1 MSNNVVTSDLPA
13 QVERREPRFR
23 KWLVGNNIFV
33 RYLPLVLLAVLWQVA
48 PLLHWVDP
56 SELPPL
62 SAVAEAW
69 WRLLRDGDLVTNGLS
84 SLYNWSFGLGL
95 SIVTGIPL
103 GVLMARYPAVDDVA
117 SPLVKALY
125 PMPKSALIPV
135 MILWLGLGA
144 GSKIASI
151 ALGCLLPVILSAYNG
166 SRGIDQTLI
175 WSARSCGA
183 KQRELLWEVVLPG
196 ALPEILAGIRNAVAI
211 SFILLVASELLVGQ
225 HGLGYLISFLGEG
238 GVYDAMFAVVITVS
252 ALGFFAD
259 RAYLYFMRRTLVWRE

>member
-1 MSNNVVTSDLPA
+1 MMKDNV
-13 QVERREPRFR
+13 F
-23 KWLVGNNIFV
+23 I
-33 RYLPLVLLAVLWQVA
+33 RYLPLVLLAILWEIA
-48 PLLHWVDP
+48 PRLHIVDP

-62 SAVAEAW
+62 SAVCRAW
-69 WRLLRDGDLVTNGLS
+69 WDLLLGGDLWSNGKS
-84 SLYNWSFGLGL
+84 SFINWFFGLGS
-95 SIVTGIPL
+95 SIIVGIAL
-103 GVLMARYPAVDDVA
+103 GVMMAWSTTVDDVA

-151 ALGCLLPVILSAYNG
+151 ALSCLLPVILSAYNG
-166 SRGIDQTLI
+166 ARGVDQTLI
-175 WSARSCGA
+175 WSARACGA
-183 KQRELLWEVVLPG
+183 NNREVLWEVILPA
-196 ALPEILAGIRNAVAI
+196 ALPEIMAGIRNAVAI
-211 SFILLVASELLVGQ
+211 SFIVLVASELLVGQ
-225 HGLGYLISFLGEG
+225 AGLGYLISFLGEG

>member
-1 MSNNVVTSDLPA
+1 MTRDNVFT
-13 QVERREPRFR
+13 
-23 KWLVGNNIFV
+23 
-33 RYLPLVLLAVLWQVA
+33 RYLPLILLAILWEAA
-48 PLLHWVDP
+48 PRLHFVDP

-62 SAVAEAW
+62 SAVAAAW
-69 WRLLRDGDLVTNGLS
+69 WGLLKDGDLWTNGVS
-84 SLYNWSFGLGL
+84 SFINWSFGLGG
-95 SIVTGIPL
+95 SILIGIAL
-103 GVLMARYPAVDDVA
+103 GVLMAWYQTVDDVA

-151 ALGCLLPVILSAYNG
+151 GMSCLLPVILSAYNG
-166 SRGIDQTLI
+166 ARGVDHTLI
-175 WSARSCGA
+175 WSARACGA
-183 KQRELLWEVVLPG
+183 SEREVLLEVVLPG
-196 ALPEILAGIRNAVAI
+196 ALPEIMAGIRNAVAI
-211 SFILLVASELLVGQ
+211 SFIVLVASELLVGQ
-225 HGLGYLISFLGEG
+225 RGLGYLISFLGEG

>member
-1 MSNNVVTSDLPA
+1 MTANNVFT
-13 QVERREPRFR
+13 
-23 KWLVGNNIFV
+23 
-33 RYLPLVLLAVLWQVA
+33 RYLPLALLAVLWEVA
-48 PLLHWVDP
+48 PRLHIVDP

-62 SAVAEAW
+62 SAVAKAW
-69 WRLLRDGDLVTNGLS
+69 VGLLLDGDLWTNGIS
-84 SLYNWSFGLGL
+84 SLTNWFFGLG
-95 SIVTGIPL
+95 SAIIVGVAL
-103 GVLMARYPAVDDVA
+103 GVLMARYPTIEDVV
-117 SPLVKALY
+117 SPVIKALY

-151 ALGCLLPVILSAYNG
+151 AMACLLPVILSTYNG
-166 SRGIDQTLI
+166 SRGVDHTLV

-183 KQRELLWEVVLPG
+183 SERDLLWEVILPG

-225 HGLGYLISFLGEG
+225 RGLGYLISFLGEG

-259 RAYLYFMRRTLVWRE
+259 RAYLYFMRRMLVWRE

>member
-1 MSNNVVTSDLPA
+1 MSNNVFT
-13 QVERREPRFR
+13 
-23 KWLVGNNIFV
+23 
-33 RYLPLVLLAVLWQVA
+33 RYLPLVLLAILWEVA
-48 PLLHWVDP
+48 PRLHIVDP

-62 SAVAEAW
+62 SAVSKAW
-69 WRLLRDGDLVTNGLS
+69 VSLLMDGDLWTNGVS
-84 SLYNWSFGLGL
+84 SFINWSFGLGGAI
-95 SIVTGIPL
+95 IVGVIL
-103 GVLMARYPAVDDVA
+103 GVSMAWYPTVDDVA

-151 ALGCLLPVILSAYNG
+151 ALSCLLPVILSAYNG
-166 SRGIDQTLI
+166 ARGVDHTLI

-183 KQRELLWEVVLPG
+183 TQRDVLREVILPG

-211 SFILLVASELLVGQ
+211 SFIVLVASELLVGQ
-225 HGLGYLISFLGEG
+225 RGLGYLISFLGEG
-238 GVYDAMFAVVITVS
+238 GVYDAMFAVVVTVS

-259 RAYLYFMRRTLVWRE
+259 RAYLYFMRRTLIWRE

>member
-1 MSNNVVTSDLPA
+1 MTSNSVFT
-13 QVERREPRFR
+13 
-23 KWLVGNNIFV
+23 
-33 RYLPLVLLAVLWQVA
+33 RYLPLLLLAILWEVA
-48 PLLHWVDP
+48 PRLHVVDP

-62 SAVAEAW
+62 SAVAMAW
-69 WRLLRDGDLVTNGLS
+69 WGLLTDGDLWTNGVS
-84 SLYNWSFGLGL
+84 SFINWSFGLGGAIL
-95 SIVTGIPL
+95 IGVAL
-103 GVLMARYPAVDDVA
+103 GVLMAWYQTVDDVA

-151 ALGCLLPVILSAYNG
+151 GMSCLLPVILSAYNG
-166 SRGIDQTLI
+166 ARGVDQALI
-175 WSARSCGA
+175 WSARACGA
-183 KQRELLWEVVLPG
+183 SEREVLWEVILPG

-211 SFILLVASELLVGQ
+211 SFIVLVASELLVGQ
-225 HGLGYLISFLGEG
+225 RGLGYLISFLGEG

>member
-1 MSNNVVTSDLPA
+1 MTRD
-13 QVERREPRFR
+13 
-23 KWLVGNNIFV
+23 NIFI
-33 RYLPLVLLAVLWQVA
+33 RYLPLLLLAMLWEIA
-48 PLLHWVDP
+48 PRVHIVDP

-62 SAVAEAW
+62 SAVAVAW
-69 WRLLRDGDLVTNGLS
+69 WSLLIGGDLWSNGVS
-84 SLYNWSFGLGL
+84 SFINWSFGLGS
-95 SIVTGIPL
+95 SILVGIAL
-103 GVLMARYPAVDDVA
+103 GVMMAWSTTIDDIA

-151 ALGCLLPVILSAYNG
+151 ALSCLLPVIISAYNG
-166 SRGIDQTLI
+166 ARGVDQTLI
-175 WSARSCGA
+175 WSARACGA
-183 KQRELLWEVVLPG
+183 SNRNVLWEVILPG
-196 ALPEILAGIRNAVAI
+196 ALPDIMAGIRNAVAI
-211 SFILLVASELLVGQ
+211 SFIVLVASELLVGQ
-225 HGLGYLISFLGEG
+225 KGLGYLISFLGEG

>member
-1 MSNNVVTSDLPA
+1 MASNNV
-13 QVERREPRFR
+13 
-23 KWLVGNNIFV
+23 FV
-33 RYLPLVLLAVLWQVA
+33 RYLPLVFLAILWEVA
-48 PLLHWVDP
+48 PRLHLVDP

-62 SAVAEAW
+62 SEVAKAW
-69 WRLLRDGDLVTNGLS
+69 FNLLVDGDLWTNGVS
-84 SLYNWSFGLGL
+84 SFINWSFGLGS
-95 SIVTGIPL
+95 SIIVGVIL
-103 GVLMARYPAVDDVA
+103 GVMMAWYPAVDDVA

-151 ALGCLLPVILSAYNG
+151 ALSCLLPVILSAYNG
-166 SRGIDQTLI
+166 ARGIDHTLI

-183 KQRELLWEVVLPG
+183 SQRDVLWEVILPG
-196 ALPEILAGIRNAVAI
+196 ALPEIMAGIRNAVAI
-211 SFILLVASELLVGQ
+211 SFIVLVASELLVGQ
-225 HGLGYLISFLGEG
+225 RGLGYLISFLGEG

-259 RAYLYFMRRTLVWRE
+259 RAYLFFMRRTLVWRE

>member
-1 MSNNVVTSDLPA
+1 MELRDNV
-13 QVERREPRFR
+13 
-23 KWLVGNNIFV
+23 FV
-33 RYLPLVLLAVLWQVA
+33 RYLPLVLLAILWEIA
-48 PLLHWVDP
+48 PRVHIVDP

-62 SAVAEAW
+62 SAVGVAW
-69 WRLLRDGDLVTNGLS
+69 WSLLVGGDLWTNGVS
-84 SLYNWSFGLGL
+84 SFINWFFGLGG
-95 SIVTGIPL
+95 SIIIGIAL
-103 GVLMARYPAVDDVA
+103 GVMMAWNRSVDDIA

-151 ALGCLLPVILSAYNG
+151 GMSCLLPVILSAYNG
-166 SRGIDQTLI
+166 ARGVDQTLI
-175 WSARSCGA
+175 WSAQACGA
-183 KQRELLWEVVLPG
+183 SQREVLWGVILP
-196 ALPEILAGIRNAVAI
+196 ASLPDILAGIRHAVAI
-211 SFILLVASELLVGQ
+211 SFIVLVPSELLVGQ

>member
-1 MSNNVVTSDLPA
+1 
-13 QVERREPRFR
+13 
-23 KWLVGNNIFV
+23 
-33 RYLPLVLLAVLWQVA
+33 VLLAILWEIA
-48 PLLHWVDP
+48 PRVHIVDP

-62 SAVAEAW
+62 SAVAKAW
-69 WRLLRDGDLVTNGLS
+69 VGLLMDGDLWTNGTS
-84 SLYNWSFGLGL
+84 SFFNWFFGLGGA
-95 SIVTGIPL
+95 IIIGVPL
-103 GVLMARYPAVDDVA
+103 GVTMARFAVVEDIA
-117 SPLVKALY
+117 SPVVKALY

-151 ALGCLLPVILSAYNG
+151 GMSCLLPVILSAYNG
-166 SRGIDQTLI
+166 ARGVDHTLI

-183 KQRELLWEVVLPG
+183 NERDVLWEVVLPS

-211 SFILLVASELLVGQ
+211 SFIVLVASELLVGQ
-225 HGLGYLISFLGEG
+225 RGLGYLISFLGEG
-238 GVYDAMFAVVITVS
+238 GVYDAMFAVVVTVS

>member
-1 MSNNVVTSDLPA
+1 MTSNNV
-13 QVERREPRFR
+13 FM
-23 KWLVGNNIFV
+23 
-33 RYLPLVLLAVLWQVA
+33 RYLPLLLLAILWELA
-48 PLLHWVDP
+48 PRLHVVDP

-62 SAVAEAW
+62 SAVALAW
-69 WRLLRDGDLVTNGLS
+69 WGLLTDGDLWTNGVS
-84 SLYNWSFGLGL
+84 SFINWSFGLGGAIL
-95 SIVTGIPL
+95 IGIAL
-103 GVLMARYPAVDDVA
+103 GVLMAWYRTVEDVA

-151 ALGCLLPVILSAYNG
+151 GMSCLLPVILSAYNG
-166 SRGIDQTLI
+166 ARGVDQALI
-175 WSARSCGA
+175 WSARACGA
-183 KQRELLWEVVLPG
+183 SEREVLWEVILPG

-211 SFILLVASELLVGQ
+211 SFIVLVASELLVGQ
-225 HGLGYLISFLGEG
+225 RGLGYLISFLGEG

>member
-1 MSNNVVTSDLPA
+1 MTSDNVLT
-13 QVERREPRFR
+13 
-23 KWLVGNNIFV
+23 
-33 RYLPLVLLAVLWQVA
+33 RYFPLLLLAILWEVA
-48 PLLHWVDP
+48 PRLHIVDP

-62 SAVAEAW
+62 SAVAKAW
-69 WRLLRDGDLVTNGLS
+69 WGLLMDGDLWINGKS
-84 SLYNWSFGLGL
+84 SFINWSFGLGG
-95 SIVTGIPL
+95 SILIGIAL
-103 GVLMARYPAVDDVA
+103 GVLMAWYQTVDDIA

-151 ALGCLLPVILSAYNG
+151 GMSCLLPVILSAYNG
-166 SRGIDQTLI
+166 ARGVDQTLI
-175 WSARSCGA
+175 WSARACGA
-183 KQRELLWEVVLPG
+183 SEREVLWEVILPG

-211 SFILLVASELLVGQ
+211 SFIVLVASELLVGQ
-225 HGLGYLISFLGEG
+225 RGLGYLISFLGEG

-259 RAYLYFMRRTLVWRE
+259 RAYLYFMRRTLIWRE

>member
-1 MSNNVVTSDLPA
+1 MTGNNVFT
-13 QVERREPRFR
+13 
-23 KWLVGNNIFV
+23 
-33 RYLPLVLLAVLWQVA
+33 RYLPLLLLAILWELA
-48 PLLHWVDP
+48 PRLHVVDP

-62 SAVAEAW
+62 SAVALAW
-69 WRLLRDGDLVTNGLS
+69 WGLLTDGDLWTNGVS
-84 SLYNWSFGLGL
+84 SFINWSFGLGGAIL
-95 SIVTGIPL
+95 IGIAL
-103 GVLMARYPAVDDVA
+103 GVLMAWYRTVEDVA

-151 ALGCLLPVILSAYNG
+151 GMSCLLPVILSAYNG
-166 SRGIDQTLI
+166 ARGVDQALI
-175 WSARSCGA
+175 WSARACGA
-183 KQRELLWEVVLPG
+183 SEREVLWEVILPG

-211 SFILLVASELLVGQ
+211 SFIVLVASELLVGQ
-225 HGLGYLISFLGEG
+225 RGLGYLISFLGEG

>member
-1 MSNNVVTSDLPA
+1 MTSNSVFT
-13 QVERREPRFR
+13 
-23 KWLVGNNIFV
+23 
-33 RYLPLVLLAVLWQVA
+33 RYLPLVFLAILWEVG
-48 PLLHWVDP
+48 PRLHLVDP

-62 SAVAEAW
+62 SVVGKAW
-69 WRLLRDGDLVTNGLS
+69 WGLLVDGDLWTNGAS
-84 SLYNWSFGLGL
+84 SLINWSFGLGGAI
-95 SIVTGIPL
+95 IVGVAL
-103 GVLMARYPAVDDVA
+103 GVLMAWYQTVDDVA

-151 ALGCLLPVILSAYNG
+151 GLSCLLPVILSAFNG
-166 SRGIDQTLI
+166 ARGVDQTLI
-175 WSARSCGA
+175 WSARACGA
-183 KQRELLWEVVLPG
+183 SEREVLWEVVLPG

-211 SFILLVASELLVGQ
+211 SFIVLVASELLVGQ
-225 HGLGYLISFLGEG
+225 RGLGYLISFLGEG

-259 RAYLYFMRRTLVWRE
+259 RAYLFFMRRTLVWRE

>member
-1 MSNNVVTSDLPA
+1 MGMTV
-13 QVERREPRFR
+13 
-23 KWLVGNNIFV
+23 FV
-33 RYLPLVLLAVLWQVA
+33 RYLPLLLLAILWEIA
-48 PLLHWVDP
+48 PRIHLVDP

-62 SAVAEAW
+62 SAVSKAW
-69 WRLLRDGDLVTNGLS
+69 VGLLLDGDLWTNGVS
-84 SLYNWSFGLGL
+84 SFVNWFFGLGGAIL
-95 SIVTGIPL
+95 VGVPL
-103 GVLMARYPAVDDVA
+103 GVMMARFQVVDDVA
-117 SPLVKALY
+117 SPVVKALY

-151 ALGCLLPVILSAYNG
+151 GMSCLLPVILSAYNG
-166 SRGIDQTLI
+166 SRGVDHTLV

-183 KQRELLWEVVLPG
+183 NERAVLWEVILPS

-211 SFILLVASELLVGQ
+211 SFIVLVASELLVGQ
-225 HGLGYLISFLGEG
+225 RGLGYLISFLGEG